1 MQPFRKVSPQELQ
14 RIYAEHAPTY
24 HKTQQFGETLFWTKP
39 LRRQL
44 MQRAR
49 GHILDVACGTGENFR
64 YFPKNSR
71 ITAVDLS
78 PEMLQQARKKAQE
91 WGIKL
96 ELSVMDAEK
105 LEFPDASFDTVA
117 SALSTCTF
125 PDPIAALREFGRVC
139 HPEGRILLFEHGRS
153 SWKWAGRW
161 MDRRAAAHFESMA
174 CRWNQEPIELVKE
187 AGLKIIS
194 ARRARLGG
202 VFSMI
207 EAAGQ

>member
-1 MQPFRKVSPQELQ
+1 M
-14 RIYAEHAPTY
+14 
-24 HKTQQFGETLFWTKP
+24 W
-39 LRRQL
+39 
-44 MQRAR
+44 RA
-49 GHILDVACGTGENFR
+49 A
-64 YFPKNSR
+64 
-71 ITAVDLS
+71 
-78 PEMLQQARKKAQE
+78 QARKKAQE

-96 ELSVMDAEK
+96 ELYVMDTET

-125 PDPIAALREFGRVC
+125 PDPVAALRELGRVC

-153 SWKWAGRW
+153 SWTWVGRW
-161 MDRRAAAHFESMA
+161 MDRRAAEHFESLGY
-174 CRWNQEPIELVKE
+174 RWNQEPIELVKE